1 MMKKNKA
8 LRLED
13 YCPAPYLVDSVDLR
27 FELDPAA
34 TLVRAT
40 LAMRRNPEAD
50 PNQDRLILDGNH
62 LDLSSIR
69 LDGRELD
76 ADRFQVDETH
86 LAIAGVPETF
96 TLETEVVIHPEEN
109 TALEGLYL
117 SGGNF
122 CTQCEPE
129 GFRRITYFPDRPD
142 VMATYRV
149 TLVAQREQFPVLLS
163 NGNLVAHGDLDAGRH
178 FAEWEDPFRKPSYLF
193 ALVGGKLS
201 CLADSYTSAS
211 GRSITLQVYAD
222 ARHLGQCAHAMKSL
236 KQAMRW
242 DEQRFG
248 LECDLDQYMV
258 VAADDFNM
266 GAMENKGLNIFNSK
280 YVLAASETATDAD
293 FQNIT
298 SVIGHEYFH
307 NWTGNRVTCRDWFQL
322 SLKEGLT
329 VFRDQEFSADMTARP
344 IQRISDVRIIRGPQ
358 FAEDAGPMA
367 HPVRPRSYVEI
378 NNFYTLT
385 VYNKGA
391 EVIRMIHTLLGEKAF
406 RAGMDLYF
414 QRHDGQAVTTEDFV
428 RVMEDASGIDLA
440 QFRLWYEQAG
450 TPEVHVERHYDTERQ
465 RYRLTFTQ
473 SCPPTPGQSN
483 KEPFHIPV
491 AVGLLDRRGRS
502 MHLQLEGEARAKETR
517 ARVLSLTQAC
527 QTFEFVDVKQE
538 PVPSLL
544 RGFSAPVKMKCDYT
558 DEELAFLAGHDEDE
572 FNRWDAGQQLA
583 VRILLRLVDD
593 LREGRP
599 LQADNRLTDALRDT
613 LENPRLDRAFKA
625 QCLILPDENYL
636 ADQMEVADP
645 SAIHHARQWLREHL
659 AADLRKTL
667 LNTWQDN
674 LEADPQQVDA
684 ATVGRR
690 SLKNACLSYLSLLD
704 DEIFIE
710 LCANQAQLAH
720 NMTDVLAALGILTH
734 RDCPQ
739 REEQMAAFYRKWKS
753 EPLVIDKWLSLQ
765 AQSSLPQTPQIVE
778 NLLRHEAFNIKNP
791 NRVRA
796 LIGAFCQGNPY
807 HFHAQDGRGYAFLA
821 DRILEIDSFNP
832 QVAARLTTPLGRW
845 RRYDA
850 GRQQLMKTQLE
861 RIAAREDLSRDAG
874 EIVEKSLASL
884 ENDS

>member
-69 LDGRELD
+69 LDGRELN

-201 CLADSYTSAS
+201 CLEDSYTSAS

>member
-201 CLADSYTSAS
+201 CLEDSYTSAS

-358 FAEDAGPMA
+358 FSEDAGPMA

-428 RVMEDASGIDLA
+428 RAMEDASGIDLA

-502 MHLQLEGEARAKETR
+502 MHLQLEGEARARETR

-544 RGFSAPVKMKCDYT
+544 RGFSAPVKMKCDYA
-558 DEELAFLAGHDEDE
+558 DEELAFLAGYDEDE

-613 LENPRLDRAFKA
+613 LENPHLDRAFKA

-636 ADQMEVADP
+636 ADQMDFADP

-778 NLLRHEAFNIKNP
+778 NLLRHEVFNSKNP

-807 HFHAQDGRGYAFLA
+807 HFHAQDGRGYAFLV

-832 QVAARLTTPLGRW
+832 QVAAKLTTPLGRW

-861 RIAAREDLSRDAG
+861 RIAAREDLSRDVG

>member
-1 MMKKNKA
+1 
-8 LRLED
+8 
-13 YCPAPYLVDSVDLR
+13 
-27 FELDPAA
+27 
-34 TLVRAT
+34 
-40 LAMRRNPEAD
+40 
-50 PNQDRLILDGNH
+50 
-62 LDLSSIR
+62 
-69 LDGRELD
+69 
-76 ADRFQVDETH
+76 
-86 LAIAGVPETF
+86 
-96 TLETEVVIHPEEN
+96 
-109 TALEGLYL
+109 
-117 SGGNF
+117 
-122 CTQCEPE
+122 
-129 GFRRITYFPDRPD
+129 
-142 VMATYRV
+142 
-149 TLVAQREQFPVLLS
+149 
-163 NGNLVAHGDLDAGRH
+163 
-178 FAEWEDPFRKPSYLF
+178 
-193 ALVGGKLS
+193 
-201 CLADSYTSAS
+201 
-211 GRSITLQVYAD
+211 
-222 ARHLGQCAHAMKSL
+222 
-236 KQAMRW
+236 
-242 DEQRFG
+242 
-248 LECDLDQYMV
+248 
-258 VAADDFNM
+258 
-266 GAMENKGLNIFNSK
+266 
-280 YVLAASETATDAD
+280 
-293 FQNIT
+293 
-298 SVIGHEYFH
+298 
-307 NWTGNRVTCRDWFQL
+307 
-322 SLKEGLT
+322 
-329 VFRDQEFSADMTARP
+329 
-344 IQRISDVRIIRGPQ
+344 
-358 FAEDAGPMA
+358 MA

-428 RVMEDASGIDLA
+428 RAMEDASGIDLA

-674 LEADPQQVDA
+674 LEADPHQVDA

-753 EPLVIDKWLSLQ
+753 EPLVIDKWLSLL

-832 QVAARLTTPLGRW
+832 QVAAKLTTPLGRW

>member
-13 YCPAPYLVDSVDLR
+13 YRPAPYLVDSVDLR

-50 PNQDRLILDGNH
+50 PNQDRLILNGNH
-62 LDLSSIR
+62 LDLRSIR
-69 LDGRELD
+69 LDERELD
-76 ADRFQVDETH
+76 TDRFQVDETH
-86 LAIAGVPETF
+86 LIVEGVPAAF

-201 CLADSYTSAS
+201 CLEDSYTTTS

-344 IQRISDVRIIRGPQ
+344 IQRISDARIIRGPQ
-358 FAEDAGPMA
+358 FSEDAGPMA

-428 RVMEDASGIDLA
+428 RAMEDASGSDLA
-440 QFRLWYEQAG
+440 RFRLWYEQAG
-450 TPEVHVERHYDTERQ
+450 TPEVQVERHYDAERQ
-465 RYRLTFTQ
+465 RYRLTLTQ
-473 SCPPTPGQSN
+473 SCPPTPGQSS

-491 AVGLLDRRGRS
+491 TVGLLDRKGRS

-517 ARVLSLTQAC
+517 GRVLSLTQAR

-544 RGFSAPVKMKCDYT
+544 RGFSAPVKMKCNYT

-583 VRILLRLVDD
+583 VRILLRLVEDI
-593 LREGRP
+593 REGRP
-599 LQADNRLTDALRDT
+599 LKADNRLSDALRDT
-613 LENPRLDRAFKA
+613 LENPHLDRAFKA
-625 QCLILPDENYL
+625 QCLILPDESYL
-636 ADQMEVADP
+636 ADQMDVAAP

-674 LEADPQQVDA
+674 LEADPHQIDA

-690 SLKNACLSYLSLLD
+690 SLKNACLSYLALLD
-704 DEIFIE
+704 EEIFIE

-753 EPLVIDKWLSLQ
+753 EPLVVDKWLSLQ
-765 AQSSLPQTPQIVE
+765 AQSSLPQTPEIVE
-778 NLLRHEAFNIKNP
+778 NLLQHEAFNIKNP

-796 LIGAFCQGNPY
+796 LIAAFCQGNLY
-807 HFHAQDGRGYAFLA
+807 HFHAEDGRGYAFLA

-832 QVAARLTTPLGRW
+832 QVAARLTTPLGCW

-850 GRQQLMKTQLE
+850 GRQQLMKAQLE
-861 RIAAREDLSRDAG
+861 RIAAREDLSRDVG

-884 ENDS
+884 ESDS